1 VEAGVAPTQARLDGF
16 VVALLFVGAFRHY
29 GWPLLPNEMQ
39 RFAWN
44 ASGSILVLAL
54 LWALAWPA
62 ARLVV
67 IWLTFEELQVIAC
80 SLIRMLRPVD
90 IGSGQAQCSAL
101 IGFNLGAVGLM
112 LMAVALVAQTV
123 RTTGYLNGKKK

>member
-1 VEAGVAPTQARLDGF
+1 MAPTLARLDGF
-16 VVALLFVGAFRHY
+16 VVALLFIGAFRHY

-44 ASGSILVLAL
+44 ISGSVFILTL

-62 ARLVV
+62 ARLLV

-80 SLIRMLRPVD
+80 SLIRMLRPTD
-90 IGSGQAQCSAL
+90 IGTGTAQCSAL
-101 IGFNLGAVGLM
+101 LGFNLGSVGLM
-112 LMAVALVAQTV
+112 MVAIVLIAQTV
-123 RTTGYLNGKKK
+123 KTASYLTGKKK